1 MAEAELA
8 TVARPYARAAFATAL
23 EEADGLVSWS
33 RMLALLGAAVVEPA
47 VERMLDNPA
56 NSGLVAAQ
64 WLTDLMGDDLTASG
78 ANFVKVLADF
88 DRLALIATI
97 AEQYE
102 VLKANHEKT
111 VEVAIVSAYELSGPE
126 QDALKDA
133 LNRRLQRT
141 VELETETD
149 SSLLGVW
156 SSEPRIP
163 SLMTRSAEN
172 CKNWRERYSK
182 LTLLRCE
189 TCNN

>member
-23 EEADGLVSWS
+23 DEADGLVSWS
-33 RMLALLGAAVVEPA
+33 KMLALLGAAVVEPA

-56 NSGLVAAQ
+56 NSGLVAAE
-64 WLTDLMGDDLTASG
+64 WLTGLIGDELTASG
-78 ANFVKVLADF
+78 ANFIKVLADY
-88 DRLALIATI
+88 DRLSLIATI

-111 VEVAIVSAYELSGPE
+111 VEVAIVSAYELSGTE
-126 QDALKDA
+126 QETLKDA

-149 SSLLGVW
+149 SSLLGGVVIRTEDTVIDD
-156 SSEPRIP
+156 SVRG
-163 SLMTRSAEN
+163 
-172 CKNWRERYSK
+172 K
-182 LTLLRCE
+182 LQKLAGTLQ
-189 TCNN
+189 

>member
-23 EEADGLVSWS
+23 DEADGLVSWS
-33 RMLALLGAAVVEPA
+33 KMLALLSAAVVEPA

-56 NSGLVAAQ
+56 NSGSVAAE
-64 WLTDLMGDDLTASG
+64 WLTGLIGDELTASG
-78 ANFVKVLADF
+78 ANFIKVLADY

-111 VEVAIVSAYELSGPE
+111 VEVAIVSAYELSGTE
-126 QDALKDA
+126 QETLKDA

-149 SSLLGVW
+149 SSLLGGVVIRTEDTVIDD
-156 SSEPRIP
+156 SVRG
-163 SLMTRSAEN
+163 
-172 CKNWRERYSK
+172 K
-182 LTLLRCE
+182 LQKLAGTLQ
-189 TCNN
+189 

>member
-23 EEADGLVSWS
+23 DEADGLVSWS
-33 RMLALLGAAVVEPA
+33 KMLALLGAAVIEPA

-56 NSGLVAAQ
+56 NSGSVAAE
-64 WLTDLMGDDLTASG
+64 WLTGLIGDELTASG
-78 ANFVKVLADF
+78 ANFIKVLADY

-111 VEVAIVSAYELSGPE
+111 VEVAIASAYELSGTE
-126 QDALKDA
+126 QETLKDA

-149 SSLLGVW
+149 SSLLGGVVIRTEDTVIDD
-156 SSEPRIP
+156 SVRG
-163 SLMTRSAEN
+163 
-172 CKNWRERYSK
+172 K
-182 LTLLRCE
+182 LQKLAGTLQ
-189 TCNN
+189 

>member
-88 DRLALIATI
+88 DRLALISTI

-111 VEVAIVSAYELSGPE
+111 VEVAIVSAYELSGTE
-126 QDALKDA
+126 QETLKDA

-149 SSLLGVW
+149 SSLLGGVVIRTEDTVIDD
-156 SSEPRIP
+156 SVRG
-163 SLMTRSAEN
+163 
-172 CKNWRERYSK
+172 K
-182 LTLLRCE
+182 LQKLAGTLQ
-189 TCNN
+189 

>member
-23 EEADGLVSWS
+23 DEADGLVSWS
-33 RMLALLGAAVVEPA
+33 KMLALLSAAVVEPA

-56 NSGLVAAQ
+56 NSGSVAAE
-64 WLTDLMGDDLTASG
+64 WLTGLIGDELTASG
-78 ANFVKVLADF
+78 ANFIKVLADY

-111 VEVAIVSAYELSGPE
+111 VEVAVVSAYELSGTE
-126 QDALKDA
+126 QETLKDA

-149 SSLLGVW
+149 SSLLGGVVIRTEDTVIDD
-156 SSEPRIP
+156 SVRG
-163 SLMTRSAEN
+163 
-172 CKNWRERYSK
+172 K
-182 LTLLRCE
+182 LQKLAGTLQ
-189 TCNN
+189 

>member
-47 VERMLDNPA
+47 VERMLDSPA

-64 WLTDLMGDDLTASG
+64 WLTGLLGDDLTASG

-149 SSLLGVW
+149 SSLLGGVVIRTEDTVIDD
-156 SSEPRIP
+156 SVRG
-163 SLMTRSAEN
+163 
-172 CKNWRERYSK
+172 K
-182 LTLLRCE
+182 LQKLAGTLQ
-189 TCNN
+189 

>member
-23 EEADGLVSWS
+23 DEADGLVSWS
-33 RMLALLGAAVVEPA
+33 KMLALLGAAVVEPA

-56 NSGLVAAQ
+56 NSGSVSAK
-64 WLTDLMGDDLTASG
+64 WLTDLIGAELTASG
-78 ANFVKVLADF
+78 ASFIQVLAEF

-111 VEVAIVSAYELSGPE
+111 VEVAIASAYELSGTE
-126 QDALKDA
+126 QETLKDA

-149 SSLLGVW
+149 SSLLGGVVIRTEDTVIDD
-156 SSEPRIP
+156 SVRG
-163 SLMTRSAEN
+163 
-172 CKNWRERYSK
+172 K
-182 LTLLRCE
+182 LQKLAGTLQ
-189 TCNN
+189 

>member
-1 MAEAELA
+1 
-8 TVARPYARAAFATAL
+8 
-23 EEADGLVSWS
+23 
-33 RMLALLGAAVVEPA
+33 
-47 VERMLDNPA
+47 
-56 NSGLVAAQ
+56 
-64 WLTDLMGDDLTASG
+64 MGDDLTASG

-149 SSLLGVW
+149 SSLLGGVVIRTEDTVIDD
-156 SSEPRIP
+156 SVRG
-163 SLMTRSAEN
+163 
-172 CKNWRERYSK
+172 K
-182 LTLLRCE
+182 LQKLAGTLQ
-189 TCNN
+189 

>member
-23 EEADGLVSWS
+23 DEADGLVIWS
-33 RMLALLGAAVVEPA
+33 KMLALLGAAVIEPA

-56 NSGLVAAQ
+56 NSGSVAAE
-64 WLTDLMGDDLTASG
+64 WLTGLIGDELTASG
-78 ANFVKVLADF
+78 ANFIKVLADY

-97 AEQYE
+97 AEQCE

-111 VEVAIVSAYELSGPE
+111 VEVAIVSAYELSGTE
-126 QDALKDA
+126 QETLKDA

-149 SSLLGVW
+149 SSLLGGVVIRTEDTVIDD
-156 SSEPRIP
+156 SVRG
-163 SLMTRSAEN
+163 
-172 CKNWRERYSK
+172 K
-182 LTLLRCE
+182 LQKLAGTLQ
-189 TCNN
+189 

>member
-23 EEADGLVSWS
+23 DEADGLVSWS
-33 RMLALLGAAVVEPA
+33 KMLALLGAAVVEPA

-56 NSGLVAAQ
+56 NSGSVAAE
-64 WLTDLMGDDLTASG
+64 WLTGLIGDELTASG
-78 ANFVKVLADF
+78 ANFIKVLADY

-111 VEVAIVSAYELSGPE
+111 VEVAIVSAYELSGTE
-126 QDALKDA
+126 QETLKDA

-149 SSLLGVW
+149 SALLGGVVIRTEDTVIDD
-156 SSEPRIP
+156 SVRG
-163 SLMTRSAEN
+163 
-172 CKNWRERYSK
+172 K
-182 LTLLRCE
+182 LQKLAGTLQ
-189 TCNN
+189 

>member
-23 EEADGLVSWS
+23 DEADGLVSWS
-33 RMLALLGAAVVEPA
+33 KMLALLGAAVVEPA

-56 NSGLVAAQ
+56 NSGSVAAE
-64 WLTDLMGDDLTASG
+64 WLTGLIGDELTASG
-78 ANFVKVLADF
+78 ANFIKVLADY

-111 VEVAIVSAYELSGPE
+111 VEVAIVSAYELSGTE
-126 QDALKDA
+126 QETLKDA

-149 SSLLGVW
+149 SSLLGGVVIRTEDTVIDD
-156 SSEPRIP
+156 SVRG
-163 SLMTRSAEN
+163 
-172 CKNWRERYSK
+172 K
-182 LTLLRCE
+182 LQKLAGTLQ
-189 TCNN
+189 

>member
-23 EEADGLVSWS
+23 EETDGLASWS
-33 RMLALLGAAVVEPA
+33 SMLALLGAAVVEPA

-56 NSGLVAAQ
+56 NSGFVAAE
-64 WLTDLMGDDLTASG
+64 WLTELLGDDLTLSG
-78 ANFVKVLADF
+78 ANFVKVLSDF

-126 QDALKDA
+126 QETHKDA
-133 LNRRLQRT
+133 LNRRL
-141 VELETETD
+141 
-149 SSLLGVW
+149 
-156 SSEPRIP
+156 
-163 SLMTRSAEN
+163 
-172 CKNWRERYSK
+172 
-182 LTLLRCE
+182 
-189 TCNN
+189 

>member
-23 EEADGLVSWS
+23 DEADGLVSWS
-33 RMLALLGAAVVEPA
+33 KMLALLGAAVTEPA

-56 NSGLVAAQ
+56 NSGSVSAK
-64 WLTDLMGDDLTASG
+64 WLTDLIGAELTASG
-78 ANFVKVLADF
+78 ANFIQVLAEF

-111 VEVAIVSAYELSGPE
+111 VEVAIVSAYELSGTE
-126 QDALKDA
+126 QETLKDA

-149 SSLLGVW
+149 SSLLGGVVIRTEDTVIDD
-156 SSEPRIP
+156 SVRG
-163 SLMTRSAEN
+163 
-172 CKNWRERYSK
+172 K
-182 LTLLRCE
+182 LQKLAGTLQ
-189 TCNN
+189 

>member
-23 EEADGLVSWS
+23 DEADGLTSWS
-33 RMLALLGAAVVEPA
+33 KMLALLSAAVTEPA

-56 NSGLVAAQ
+56 NSGLFAAE
-64 WLTDLMGDDLTASG
+64 WLTDLMGDELTASG

-111 VEVAIVSAYELSGPE
+111 VEVAIVSAYELSGSE
-126 QDALKDA
+126 QETLKDA
-133 LNRRLQRT
+133 LSRRLQRT

-149 SSLLGVW
+149 SALLGGVVIRTEDTVIDD
-156 SSEPRIP
+156 SVRG
-163 SLMTRSAEN
+163 
-172 CKNWRERYSK
+172 K
-182 LTLLRCE
+182 LQKLAGTLQ
-189 TCNN
+189 

>member
-64 WLTDLMGDDLTASG
+64 WLTDLMGEVLTASG

-97 AEQYE
+97 GEQYE

-111 VEVAIVSAYELSGPE
+111 VEVAIVSAYELSGLE

-149 SSLLGVW
+149 SSLLGGVVIRTEDTVIDD
-156 SSEPRIP
+156 SVRG
-163 SLMTRSAEN
+163 
-172 CKNWRERYSK
+172 K
-182 LTLLRCE
+182 LQKLAGTLQ
-189 TCNN
+189 

>member
-23 EEADGLVSWS
+23 DEADGLVSWS
-33 RMLALLGAAVVEPA
+33 KMLALLGAAVIEPA

-56 NSGLVAAQ
+56 NSGSVAAE
-64 WLTDLMGDDLTASG
+64 WLTGLIGDELTASG
-78 ANFVKVLADF
+78 ANFIKVLADY

-111 VEVAIVSAYELSGPE
+111 VEVAIVSAYELSGTE
-126 QDALKDA
+126 QETLKDA

-149 SSLLGVW
+149 SSLLGGVVIRTEDTVIDD
-156 SSEPRIP
+156 SVRG
-163 SLMTRSAEN
+163 
-172 CKNWRERYSK
+172 K
-182 LTLLRCE
+182 LQKLAGTLQ
-189 TCNN
+189 

>member
-33 RMLALLGAAVVEPA
+33 RMLALLGTAVVEPA

-97 AEQYE
+97 GEQYE

-111 VEVAIVSAYELSGPE
+111 VEVAIVSAYELSDDE
-126 QDALKDA
+126 QATLKEA

-149 SSLLGVW
+149 SSLLGGVVIRTEDTVIDD
-156 SSEPRIP
+156 SVRG
-163 SLMTRSAEN
+163 
-172 CKNWRERYSK
+172 K
-182 LTLLRCE
+182 LQKLAGTLQ
-189 TCNN
+189 